1 MPTRLNFGRMEFD
14 ISLGSPAARIS
25 RDPETPFCLAVLGD
39 FSGRGNRKVLEP
51 VVQRRPVLVDCDNFG
66 EAMARL
72 GAELRLPHPQRP
84 QEALGIRFA
93 GLEDF
98 HPDELLKRVAPWAQ
112 ARDLRGQLLD
122 PATSAGAATELQSLL
137 GQNAGT
143 APVNPPAAAA
153 GGESDQEALSR
164 LLGNAPQPTA
174 SPRPPSSGVDISN
187 LIRSI
192 VAPSAGPNPHPQ
204 QTALLSALDLETGAQ
219 LRAMLHH
226 PDFQALEAAWRSLD
240 LLVRNLEA
248 SETLKIY
255 LIDASKEELAAD
267 LRAQDDLHLTGASQ
281 LILKPASHVPWA
293 MVVANY
299 TFGNSLEDVE
309 MLGRL
314 ARISAPGGAPFL
326 AGASPHLVGCESF
339 GTRPDPDDWTR
350 SVSTE
355 CSQAWQALRELPEAA
370 SIGLALPRFLLRQ
383 PYGKESEPIDSFP
396 FEELP
401 APHAHETFLW
411 GNAAFVCAYIFAEAF
426 LAEGWEMNP
435 TGYGEITGLPVFKFQ
450 EDGENQVK
458 PGAEAWLSDRAADRI
473 LSRGLIPLLSIKGR
487 NAARLASL
495 QSLATPP
502 KLLLIRGVE

>member
-1 MPTRLNFGRMEFD
+1 MAVWLCWQERCREVGKD
-14 ISLGSPAARIS
+14 DAR
-25 RDPETPFCLAVLGD
+25 
-39 FSGRGNRKVLEP
+39 RG
-51 VVQRRPVLVDCDNFG
+51 
-66 EAMARL
+66 
-72 GAELRLPHPQRP
+72 
-84 QEALGIRFA
+84 
-93 GLEDF
+93 
-98 HPDELLKRVAPWAQ
+98 
-112 ARDLRGQLLD
+112 
-122 PATSAGAATELQSLL
+122 
-137 GQNAGT
+137 
-143 APVNPPAAAA
+143 
-153 GGESDQEALSR
+153 
-164 LLGNAPQPTA
+164 
-174 SPRPPSSGVDISN
+174 
-187 LIRSI
+187 
-192 VAPSAGPNPHPQ
+192 
-204 QTALLSALDLETGAQ
+204 
-219 LRAMLHH
+219 
-226 PDFQALEAAWRSLD
+226 RSLD

-255 LIDASKEELAAD
+255 LIDVSKEELAAD
-267 LRAQDDLHLTGASQ
+267 LRAQEDLHLTGAGL
-281 LILKPASHVPWA
+281 LILKQASHVPWA

-314 ARISAPGGAPFL
+314 ARISAAGGAPFL

-339 GTRPDPDDWTR
+339 GNRPDPDDWTR
-350 SVSTE
+350 SVSPE

-370 SIGLALPRFLLRQ
+370 SIGLALPRFLLRH

-401 APHAHETFLW
+401 APHAHEAFLW

-487 NAARLASL
+487 DAARLASL

-502 KLLLIRGVE
+502 KLLLIRGAE